1 MKIIGNTVGTTMK
14 RPDFNQT
21 DPKKSDYIKNN
32 PLPPITEEDEGKALV
47 VKDGGLVLQPV
58 GGGGGDAPSG
68 DCNLPSC
75 DSTNEGQFLRVVNGT
90 AAWATVP
97 RAEDTRF

>member
-21 DPKKSDYIKNN
+21 DPKKSDFIKNN

-47 VKDGGLVLQPV
+47 VQDGGLVLQPV
-58 GGGGGDAPSG
+58 GG
-68 DCNLPSC
+68 DCSLPSC
-75 DSTNEGQFLRVVNGT
+75 DSTNEGQFLRVVNGA